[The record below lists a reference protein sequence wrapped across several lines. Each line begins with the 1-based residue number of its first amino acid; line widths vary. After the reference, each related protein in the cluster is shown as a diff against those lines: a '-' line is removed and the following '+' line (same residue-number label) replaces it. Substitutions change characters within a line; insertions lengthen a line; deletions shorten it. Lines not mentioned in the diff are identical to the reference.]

1 MPTVAT
7 RAGSLAYDAIGDGPP
22 VVLLASGAH
31 DRHDWD
37 GVRPA
42 LAERYRTIAID
53 WPGHGESPVPPS
65 PWGAS
70 APGFADAV
78 EDAVTSLALGPAAFI
93 GNSVG
98 GYASARLAITRPGA
112 VRALVLVDSGGFVPQ
127 HLGTK
132 LFCAMMGRPG
142 FVRRFYP
149 RFSSW
154 YMRASTDE
162 DRRIQAGAAAM
173 ATSIQGSRVT
183 AGLWR
188 SFATPEHD
196 LRSRAAAIRAPTLV
210 VWGARDPVIPL
221 KVGRRIADAI
231 LGARL
236 VTLDAGH
243 VPYSTHPQGF
253 LAAVLPFLADA
264 MVPLP

>member
-7 RAGSLAYDAIGDGPP
+7 RAGPLAYDEIGDGPP

-53 WPGHGESPVPPS
+53 WPGHGESPVPPP
-65 PWGAS
+65 PWKAT
-70 APGFADAV
+70 APGFADAI
-78 EDAVTSLALGPAAFI
+78 EDAIASLALAPAAFI

-98 GYASARLAITRPGA
+98 GYASARLAIARPGA
-112 VRALVLVDSGGFVPQ
+112 VRALVLVDSGGFGPR
-127 HLGTK
+127 HLGTR
-132 LFCAMMGRPG
+132 LFCSLMGRPG

-162 DRRIQAGAAAM
+162 DRRIQAVAAAT
-173 ATSIQGSRVT
+173 ATGIQGSRVT

-210 VWGARDPVIPL
+210 VWGAKDPVIPL
-221 KVGRRIADAI
+221 EVGRRIAGMI
-231 LGARL
+231 PGARL

-243 VPYSTHPQGF
+243 VPYSTRPEGF
-253 LAAVLPFLADA
+253 LSAVLPFLAAA
-264 MVPLP
+264 MAPPP